1 MLANLKLEAVSY
13 TKSNLTTVFSV
24 LPVQEVGREGREGLG
39 FFQIHLPLVSVYA
52 CQMLSQSP

>member
-24 LPVQEVGREGREGLG
+24 LPVQEGGEGGEGGIG
-39 FFQIHLPLVSVYA
+39 FLSDPPPSGLRLRLPNA
-52 CQMLSQSP
+52 